1 MKIRMDLSLGLQRKT
16 DIYEAKF
23 VLLFGLKRC
32 ISGQKETH
40 GEHGSK

>member
-23 VLLFGLKRC
+23 VLPFGLKRC
-32 ISGQKETH
+32 ISEQKVIR
-40 GEHGSK
+40 GEHGNI

>member
-32 ISGQKETH
+32 ISEQKVIP
-40 GEHGSK
+40 GEHGNE

>member
-32 ISGQKETH
+32 ISEQKVIPGGH
-40 GEHGSK
+40 GNK